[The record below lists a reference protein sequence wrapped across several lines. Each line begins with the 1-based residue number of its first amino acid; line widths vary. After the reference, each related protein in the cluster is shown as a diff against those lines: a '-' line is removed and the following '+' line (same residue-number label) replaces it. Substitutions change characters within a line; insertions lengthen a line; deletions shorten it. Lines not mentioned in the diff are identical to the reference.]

1 VEVFGRSLRR
11 NLASSYGVIQALLPA
26 LRASGSGR
34 IVAVSSVTGGT
45 MAMRHEV
52 SYAGSQAGLEGM
64 VRALAVD
71 EAENGMT
78 VNAVAPG

>member
-1 VEVFGRSLRR
+1 
-11 NLASSYGVIQALLPA
+11 
-26 LRASGSGR
+26 
-34 IVAVSSVTGGT
+34 
-45 MAMRHEV
+45 MRHEV